1 MNELLNYIKENIYSK
16 MDKKD
21 VEEIRKVSL
30 SGGLIDQIVKYKN
43 QCVLEA
49 IKNER
54 NNLKIQLSSLEGTIR
69 RLREEGAK
77 GNERYKRGSVI
88 D

>member
-1 MNELLNYIKENIYSK
+1 MKELLNYIKENIYCK

-21 VEEIRKVSL
+21 VEAIRKLSL

-49 IKNER
+49 IKKER
-54 NNLKIQLSSLEGTIR
+54 NNLKVQLSSLEGTIK

-77 GNERYKRGSVI
+77 GNERYRTGSVI

>member
-1 MNELLNYIKENIYSK
+1 MEELLNYVKERIYSK

-21 VEEIRKVSL
+21 VEEIREVSL

-49 IKNER
+49 IKKER
-54 NNLKIQLSSLEGTIR
+54 NNLKVQLSSLEGTIK

-77 GNERYKRGSVI
+77 GNERYKENSVI